1 MSSAF
6 IQHDTLWLVFRNI
19 IGSSIM
25 TFHGGHQLQSCNL
38 QHLTSDIILSLK
50 ESQLS
55 RLEKWFN
62 FRPNL
67 GMELCTLRDKL
78 YDSGKVTCQYYVT
91 MYYIRQMADVLYPT
105 WTLDISVIIKSYSLY
120 SDKSKCPPPTW
131 TTWSSW
137 AASSATPA
145 SSSSA
150 STPASPRNPP
160 SVTSAQWRC
169 CLANCGKQS
178 LDSLLL
184 HMIVQASS
192 FYLLSSFEGVG
203 ADGGLHSVIRV
214 DVLQDVASALHLHK
228 CSAQQKGL

>member
-91 MYYIRQMADVLYPT
+91 MYYIRQMADVLYP
-105 WTLDISVIIKSYSLY
+105 ISY
-120 SDKSKCPPPTW
+120 TQ
-131 TTWSSW
+131 
-137 AASSATPA
+137 
-145 SSSSA
+145 
-150 STPASPRNPP
+150 RE
-160 SVTSAQWRC
+160 
-169 CLANCGKQS
+169 
-178 LDSLLL
+178 
-184 HMIVQASS
+184 H
-192 FYLLSSFEGVG
+192 
-203 ADGGLHSVIRV
+203 
-214 DVLQDVASALHLHK
+214 
-228 CSAQQKGL
+228 

>member
-78 YDSGKVTCQYYVT
+78 YDSGKVTCQYYVS

-160 SVTSAQWRC
+160 SATSAQWRC

-178 LDSLLL
+178 LDSLLWLYKL
-184 HMIVQASS
+184 H
-192 FYLLSSFEGVG
+192 
-203 ADGGLHSVIRV
+203 HSIFI
-214 DVLQDVASALHLHK
+214 
-228 CSAQQKGL
+228 